1 MKHINDMTY
10 DEIMAAIDRAVQVV
24 VERFHGPGAADA
36 GDASQA
42 ADTSLDP
49 PDAPPGLGGGGPPRA

>member
-10 DEIMAAIDRAVQVV
+10 DEIMAAIDRAVRVV
-24 VERFHGPGAADA
+24 VERFHGPRAADV

-42 ADTSLDP
+42 ADTTLDP
-49 PDAPPGLGGGGPPRA
+49 PDAPPGLGDESPPRA